1 MPPRWENYSL
11 VSLQK
16 VFETVA
22 FFPVTREVS
31 TRALRQGVEQLVHRR
46 KIFVYEKL
54 SVKEFSLPVKK
65 LVVPENT
72 FYSLFVTFLTSKVI
86 PKKTQ
91 D

>member
-22 FFPVTREVS
+22 FSPVTQEVS
-31 TRALRQGVEQLVHRR
+31 TRALRQDVEQLVHRR
-46 KIFVYEKL
+46 KIFVYEKI
-54 SVKEFSLPVKK
+54 SVKEFSLPVKE

-91 D
+91 H